1 MTSVTFQ
8 PHAPTIQAPRLFRS
22 VERLRGALLWLT
34 GFAGA
39 IVFMEPS
46 PYEVASLLTI
56 FVFACTGLT
65 VRPALMPLFV
75 LLLLYNTGFSLAVL
89 QITGETKPFT
99 WVAVSWYLSLTALF
113 FAAVL
118 GTNTAERL
126 SLLMRGTTMA
136 AALAAAIAVA
146 SYFRLLG
153 KASDLFLM
161 YDRAHATFN
170 DPNVLGAFLILP
182 ALLALQRVLNNRFAD
197 AVRASA
203 LLALFAIA
211 VLLTFSRAAWGQFAF
226 TAVLLMFF
234 TFVTTR
240 SPNARLRIVLIA
252 IAGIAAMILI
262 LAALLSIDRVAEL
275 FKERASLDQSYDV
288 GHLGRFGRHILGM
301 ELALER
307 PFGIGPL
314 QFHKIFPE
322 DPHNTYLN
330 AFLSGGW
337 LAGLMY
343 LTLVLTTLVRGL
355 AYVFVETPWRST
367 YIAVYCA
374 FVGAAAES
382 VLIDSDHW
390 RHYFLLL
397 GVTWGLMIVSQVYRR
412 RLAPH
417 EAGGFAPTRP
427 PTLAPTLAPLR
438 PAA

>member
-1 MTSVTFQ
+1 MTSATFQ
-8 PHAPTIQAPRLFRS
+8 HYAPAVQAPRLFRS

-65 VRPALMPLFV
+65 VRSALMPLFV

-89 QITGETKPFT
+89 QVTGETKPFT

-136 AALAAAIAVA
+136 AALASVIAVL
-146 SYFRLLG
+146 SYFHLLG

-182 ALLALQRVLNNRFAD
+182 ALLALQRVLNNRFGD
-197 AVRASA
+197 AARGAA

-211 VLLTFSRAAWGQFAF
+211 ILLTFSRAAWGQFAF

-240 SPNARLRIVLIA
+240 SGNARLRIVLIA
-252 IAGIAAMILI
+252 IAGVAAMVLL

-275 FKERASLDQSYDV
+275 FSQRASLDQSYDV
-288 GHLGRFGRHILGM
+288 GHLGRFGRHILGA

-307 PFGIGPL
+307 PLGIGPL

-343 LTLVLTTLVRGL
+343 LTLTLTTLIRGL
-355 AYVFVETPWRST
+355 RYVFVETPWRST

-397 GVTWGLMIVSQVYRR
+397 GVTWGLMIVSQVHRR
-412 RLAPH
+412 RHPARETP
-417 EAGGFAPTRP
+417 GFV
-427 PTLAPTLAPLR
+427 PTLAPLGR
-438 PAA
+438 PA

>member
-1 MTSVTFQ
+1 MTSVTSE
-8 PHAPTIQAPRLFRS
+8 HVRAPAVQAPRLFRS

-34 GFAGA
+34 GFTGA

-56 FVFACTGLT
+56 FVFVCTGLAL
-65 VRPALMPLFV
+65 RPALMPLFV
-75 LLLLYNTGFSLAVL
+75 LLLLYNTGFSLAVV
-89 QITGETKPFT
+89 QITNETKPII
-99 WVAVSWYLSLTALF
+99 WVAVSWYLSLTAIF
-113 FAAVL
+113 FAAML
-118 GTNTAERL
+118 TTNTAERL

-136 AALAAAIAVA
+136 AALASVIAVL

-153 KASDLFLM
+153 PFSDLFLM

-182 ALLALQRVLNNRFAD
+182 ALLALQRVLNNRIGD
-197 AVRASA
+197 AARASA

-211 VLLTFSRAAWGQFAF
+211 ILLTFSRAAWGQFAF
-226 TAVLLMFF
+226 TAVLLMFL

-252 IAGIAAMILI
+252 IAGIAAMVLI
-262 LAALLSIDRVAEL
+262 LAALLSIDRVADL

-288 GHLGRFGRHILGM
+288 GHLGRFGRHILGA
-301 ELALER
+301 ELALDR

-337 LAGLMY
+337 LSGLVY
-343 LTLVLTTLVRGL
+343 LTLTLTTLIRGL
-355 AYVFVETPWRST
+355 RYVFVETPWRQT
-367 YIAVYCA
+367 YLAVYCA
-374 FVGAAAES
+374 FVGTAAES

-397 GVTWGLMIVSQVYRR
+397 GVTWGLMIASQSYRR
-412 RLAPH
+412 HLTSRALP
-417 EAGGFAPTRP
+417 GFTRP
-427 PTLAPTLAPLR
+427 PTLAPLGR
-438 PAA
+438 AA